1 MENNIKIVLLCGG
14 RFAFKALQLLAFE
27 KFLYA
32 VAIGKSSDSIVD
44 VLENECNENEIAF
57 KSFPNKK
64 SMAEMKDWI
73 NHIKPDYIFS
83 ISFPFLIPE
92 EVLSFGSDKFINFHP
107 GPLPQYRGVMPI
119 FEVLKNQEKQTAICA
134 HFMNSNFDE
143 GNIIFNDPININE
156 TETYGSLTVK
166 LSNRIAQVALNMA
179 NMLQYANSIPSVV
192 QDEDLAY
199 YYEKPTLSDT
209 YINWKRMDANEIVAL
224 IHACNPWNGGADT
237 TFLGQPAKLIDA
249 KIINKPHHNSFSGT
263 IVEIVD
269 GNEIHIATSDNQ
281 LIGITIIQTEEG
293 IQTIKQLLTK
303 YNLIDLAFN

>member
-14 RFAFKALQLLAFE
+14 RFAFKALQLMAFE

-44 VLENECNENEIAF
+44 ALENECNENEIAF

-92 EVLSFGSDKFINFHP
+92 EVLSFGSDKFINFHL

>member
-1 MENNIKIVLLCGG
+1 MENNIKILLLCGG

-32 VAIGKSSDSIVD
+32 VAIGKGSDTIVD
-44 VLENECNENEIAF
+44 ALENECANNHIEFNHF
-57 KSFPNKK
+57 SNKTK
-64 SMAEMKDWI
+64 LKEMKNWI
-73 NHIKPDYIFS
+73 NEIKPDYIFS
-83 ISFPFLIPE
+83 ISFPFLIPKD
-92 EVLSFGSDKFINFHP
+92 VLAYGTERFINFHP

-156 TETYGSLTVK
+156 NETYGSLTVK

-179 NMLQYANSIPSVV
+179 NMLQYANSIPSIV

-209 YINWKRMDANEIVAL
+209 YINWKRMDANEIDAL
-224 IHACNPWNGGADT
+224 VHACNPWNGGADT
-237 TFLGQPAKLIDA
+237 TFLGQPTKIIDS
-249 KIINKPHHNSFSGT
+249 KIINKPHNNTLSGT
-263 IVEIVD
+263 IVEIID

-281 LIGITIIQTEEG
+281 LIGVTIIQTEEG
-293 IQTIKQLLTK
+293 IQTVKQLHTK
-303 YNLIDLAFN
+303 FDLINLVFN

>member
-1 MENNIKIVLLCGG
+1 
-14 RFAFKALQLLAFE
+14 
-27 KFLYA
+27 
-32 VAIGKSSDSIVD
+32 
-44 VLENECNENEIAF
+44 
-57 KSFPNKK
+57 
-64 SMAEMKDWI
+64 
-73 NHIKPDYIFS
+73 
-83 ISFPFLIPE
+83 
-92 EVLSFGSDKFINFHP
+92 
-107 GPLPQYRGVMPI
+107 
-119 FEVLKNQEKQTAICA
+119 
-134 HFMNSNFDE
+134 
-143 GNIIFNDPININE
+143 
-156 TETYGSLTVK
+156 
-166 LSNRIAQVALNMA
+166 
-179 NMLQYANSIPSVV
+179 
-192 QDEDLAY
+192 LAY

>member
-44 VLENECNENEIAF
+44 ALENECNENEIAF

-166 LSNRIAQVALNMA
+166 LSNGIAQVALNMA

>member
-1 MENNIKIVLLCGG
+1 MENNLKILLLCGG

-32 VAIGKSSDSIVD
+32 VAIGKGSNTITDA
-44 VLENECNENEIAF
+44 LENECANNQIKF
-57 KSFPNKK
+57 NHFSNKTK
-64 SMAEMKDWI
+64 MKEMKDWI
-73 NHIKPDYIFS
+73 NEIKPDYIFS

-92 EVLSFGSDKFINFHP
+92 DVLAYGTEKFINFHP

-134 HFMNSNFDE
+134 HFMNSSFDE
-143 GNIIFNDPININE
+143 GNIIFNDPIHINE

-179 NMLQYANSIPSVV
+179 NMLQYANSIPSIK
-192 QDEDLAY
+192 QNEELAY

-209 YINWKRMDANEIVAL
+209 YINWKRMDADEIVAL

-237 TFLGQPAKLIDA
+237 TFLGQPAKIIDGR
-249 KIINKPHHNSFSGT
+249 IINKPHQNIFPGT
-263 IVEIVD
+263 IVAIVD
-269 GNEIHIATSDNQ
+269 QSEIHITTADNQ
-281 LIGITIIQTEEG
+281 HISVTIIQTQEG
-293 IQTIKQLLTK
+293 IQTVKQLHTK
-303 YNLIDLAFN
+303 LNLMNLAFN